1 MLGGVKCFQ
10 SERISR
16 HPLQFPHLTHQN
28 FSFISVVDRFG
39 RIFLS
44 VFHDKVIVPSP
55 HTPELHID
63 CMFPCQVA
71 AKYAPFVL
79 SCPPTV
85 QRLPRSCRRRCTGFP
100 SVAAWC
106 FASSEMQYSF
116 SVPNGP
122 FIVFDLTL
130 WQVPFEQQGLS
141 PFSSLLYI
149 LTVYRNLTYL
159 IQYPAEQA

>member
-1 MLGGVKCFQ
+1 MFSIWAKQQTIPSISASDSSKFQFYICFRPSQ
-10 SERISR
+10 
-16 HPLQFPHLTHQN
+16 P
-28 FSFISVVDRFG
+28 D
-39 RIFLS
+39 FLS
-44 VFHDKVIVPSP
+44 VFHGNTVPP
-55 HTPELHID
+55 QEFRID
-63 CMFPCQVA
+63 CKFQCQAA
-71 AKYAPFVL
+71 AKRALCSIL
-79 SCPPTV
+79 SANRTTFAVWMP
-85 QRLPRSCRRRCTGFP
+85 RRCKGFP

-122 FIVFDLTL
+122 FIVFDITL